1 MSDGKK
7 LPVLNRS
14 TPAGPKIGADPF
26 ERLLAGDSAGV
37 IADLRERLEADP
49 DDDVAWLQLGTAYA
63 HIAHLSDAA
72 AAFAK
77 AVDLDGSVLEARRA
91 YARILSRLRRVDEAA
106 FQLVQAKRL
115 APDDARVAHEL
126 GVAFYDKRLFDKAL
140 RELDRARELS
150 PEDARVR
157 FALGLA
163 HEAKGDMAEAIA
175 AYRDA
180 VRLDPEMI
188 DARRTLADAL
198 AAMGEMAAAVQELA
212 EAQARDRTN
221 AQIALNLEVLQKGLR
236 DLEAARLIGKGID
249 ELERSALI
257 ELGRLERRD
266 PEPGTVRYVAE
277 LLELWATFGADE
289 RITSLML
296 LLTDPQT
303 AADTIDA
310 SFPVT
315 VVSTDGQHVPA
326 NLATAATVT
335 FLREALGCPL
345 TRASELYAMLLKSRD
360 DVRWAGSL
368 ISLAE
373 VVDGGDARHGVL
385 VRAG

>member
-1 MSDGKK
+1 MSNGKK
-7 LPVLNRS
+7 LPVL
-14 TPAGPKIGADPF
+14 GGASNTAEPL

-37 IADLRERLEADP
+37 IADLRERIEAEP
-49 DDDVAWLQLGTAYA
+49 GDDVAWLQLGTAYA
-63 HIAHLSDAA
+63 HIAHFSDAA
-72 AAFAK
+72 TAFGN

-91 YARILSRLRRVDEAA
+91 YAQVLSKLRRLDEAA

-140 RELDRARELS
+140 RELGRAKELT
-150 PEDARVR
+150 PDDARVR

-163 HEAKGDMAEAIA
+163 HEANGDMAEAIA

-236 DLEAARLIGKGID
+236 DLEATRLIGKGLD
-249 ELERSALI
+249 ELEQCAVI
-257 ELGRLERRD
+257 QLGRLERRD
-266 PEPGTVRYVAE
+266 APADDQRGAARYAAD
-277 LLELWATFGADE
+277 LIELWATLGSDQ

-296 LLTDPQT
+296 LLTDPQ
-303 AADTIDA
+303 AAAATVDA

-345 TRASELYAMLLKSRD
+345 TRASELYAMLLKTRE